1 MSLKIM
7 VAKPVALLG
16 IMDFDDNFL
25 IQHSIYNCFSY
36 HVFGDRNE
44 RETISS
50 KYIWTLNHRRKI
62 CSTQW

>member
-1 MSLKIM
+1 M

-36 HVFGDRNE
+36 HVFGDRKE
-44 RETISS
+44 CETLSS
-50 KYIWTLNHRRKI
+50 KYIWTLIKTWKI
-62 CSTQW
+62 CTRQ